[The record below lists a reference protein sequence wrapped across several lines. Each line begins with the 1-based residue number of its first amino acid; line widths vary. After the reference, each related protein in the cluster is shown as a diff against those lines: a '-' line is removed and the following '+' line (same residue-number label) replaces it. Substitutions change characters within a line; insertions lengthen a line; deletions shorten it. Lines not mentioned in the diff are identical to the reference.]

1 MGQGVAQ
8 KQVFKYSSFK
18 KHEAT
23 PPEVQLSLLDLVNL
37 LFLPFPVDE
46 TLKVNFLLDLC
57 SLTIHIED
65 AFLTFSPTGP
75 FCPGGPMSPGKP
87 CK

>member
-8 KQVFKYSSFK
+8 RRSNLLLKNMKP
-18 KHEAT
+18 A

-46 TLKVNFLLDLC
+46 TLKVSVLLDSC
-57 SLTIHIED
+57 SLKINI
-65 AFLTFSPTGP
+65 
-75 FCPGGPMSPGKP
+75 
-87 CK
+87 